1 MSSRLGTRAT
11 WTLYWAGMDAKYFWD
26 ILSNIFL
33 QDLLPLPSSVPV
45 DPDLDMLDMSH
56 VTEIRGTLTWAPP
69 RPQVLLNIFGPFHNY
84 FFIQIVLTV
93 QNIPS
98 KRTLALSS
106 QRWMCAG
113 CGMKVGAK
121 YF

>member
-1 MSSRLGTRAT
+1 
-11 WTLYWAGMDAKYFWD
+11 MDAKCFWD
-26 ILSNIFL
+26 VLSNIFL

-84 FFIQIVLTV
+84 FFHPDCSDSPEHSRQENPGSEQSAMDV
-93 QNIPS
+93 
-98 KRTLALSS
+98 
-106 QRWMCAG
+106 
-113 CGMKVGAK
+113 CGLWYEGRG
-121 YF
+121 